1 MTYMNIY
8 SKLINNG
15 IYKKSIIKSKNGSYF
30 VKDFGNL
37 GTKLTF
43 VITNENIDDF
53 KYVGVFKNY
62 PCYDCDSISVM
73 YGKFFTDSLNGDLFY
88 PLNEKEAT
96 HVVLKCYYGR
106 YFLNTKGIYLEE
118 TIQDNYV
125 YKKRV
130 INNYNEKEGIIVYV
144 LEKRI
149 YDLFKGWCI
158 SPFLF
163 FFTNNSI

>member
-1 MTYMNIY
+1 MIYMNIY

-15 IYKKSIIKSKNGSYF
+15 VYKKSIIKYKNGSYF

-88 PLNEKEAT
+88 PLNEKESS
-96 HVVLKCYYGR
+96 HVVLECYYGR
-106 YFLNTKGIYLEE
+106 HFLNTKGMYLKE
-118 TIQDNYV
+118 TIQENYV

-149 YDLFKGWCI
+149 YDLFKG
-158 SPFLF
+158 
-163 FFTNNSI
+163 